1 MSGYAVSDGRAAKAR
16 KAERVLADFLRRDEI
31 AGLRILD
38 VGCGSGHFA
47 AHFAGRNS
55 VIGIDVVDQRSTEC
69 QGAFEFHLVAS
80 ELLPFLDESFDVVLS
95 NQVVA
100 YLSDQP
106 RHFAEIA
113 RALRPGGVAYLAVPN
128 RNFPLEPHHHLPMVN
143 YLPQRAYMR
152 VLKLLGLYRNE
163 IRLPTYCEIKRM
175 VANAGLTPHD
185 YTVRVLRDPRRY
197 AMDSIGFPALPQFV
211 SVFSPTNIF
220 LLTKSG

>member
-1 MSGYAVSDGRAAKAR
+1 MRGDHGRPTPAVPMAQRYMSGYAVSDGRAAKA
-16 KAERVLADFLRRDEI
+16 KKVERVLADFLRRDEV

-55 VIGIDVVDQRSTEC
+55 VLGVDVVDQRWSEC
-69 QGAFEFHLVAS
+69 RGAFEFHLVDS
-80 ELLPFLDESFDVVLS
+80 ELLPFPEESFDVVLS

-113 RALRPGGVAYLAVPN
+113 RVLRRAGVAYLAVPN
-128 RNFPLEPHHHLPMVN
+128 RNFPLEPHHHVPLVT
-143 YLPQRAYMR
+143 YLPQRAYMG

-163 IRLPTYCEIKRM
+163 IRLRRYGETKRM
-175 VANAGLTPHD
+175 VADAGLMPHD
-185 YTVRVLRDPRRY
+185 YTVRV
-197 AMDSIGFPALPQFV
+197 
-211 SVFSPTNIF
+211 
-220 LLTKSG
+220 